1 MKILIVNDDGM
12 NAAQLVPLIKW
23 CRKLG
28 DVTTAVPK
36 FEQSGRSHAIEL
48 LKPFEAIEVE
58 LEPGVKIWAVD
69 STPADCVRFAV
80 LALQQRY
87 DLVISGINRGW
98 NTGPDTM
105 YSGTVG
111 AACEA
116 LNHGMKAIA
125 LSTSVRDYPR
135 ATEQLDRV
143 FAFMEKHKLL
153 ERGDLYNI
161 NIPADPTGIKITRI
175 GYDYGFGQIDHVG
188 DNRYW
193 LQKLTVWE
201 DQGNDTLDID
211 ASRHGYISITPLTTV
226 KTNLSVYESLQARNL
241 QE

>member
-36 FEQSGRSHAIEL
+36 WEQSGRSHAIEL
-48 LKPFEAIEVE
+48 LKPFEATQVE
-58 LEPGVKIWAVD
+58 LEPGVTIWAVD

-80 LALQQRY
+80 LALKQRY

-98 NTGPDTM
+98 NIGSDTM

-116 LNHGMKAIA
+116 VNLGMKAIA

-143 FAFMEKHKLL
+143 FDFIQKHDLL
-153 ERGDLYNI
+153 AVNDLYNV
-161 NIPADPTGIKITRI
+161 NIPADAKGIKITKI
-175 GYDYGFGQIDHVG
+175 GTGYDMGSIELVG
-188 DNRYW
+188 PNQYYLD
-193 LQKLTVWE
+193 KLTLWVDRE
-201 DQGNDTLDID
+201 DNTLDTD
-211 ASRHGYISITPLTTV
+211 ASRHGYISISPLTTT
-226 KTNLSVYESLQARNL
+226 KTNLAIYQQLLDQNL

>member
-12 NAAQLVPLIKW
+12 HAAQLVPLIKW
-23 CRKLG
+23 CQKLG

-36 FEQSGRSHAIEL
+36 FEQSGRSHSIEL
-48 LKPFEAIEVE
+48 LKPFEAKEVE

-80 LALQQRY
+80 LALKEKF

-98 NTGPDTM
+98 NMGADTM

-116 LNHGMKAIA
+116 VNLGMKAIA
-125 LSTSVRDYPR
+125 LSTSYRDYPR

-143 FAFMEKHKLL
+143 FDFIQKHDLL
-153 ERGDLYNI
+153 ATNNLYNI
-161 NIPADPTGIKITRI
+161 NIPADPKGIKITKI
-175 GYDYGFGQIDHVG
+175 GTGYAMGPIESVG
-188 DNRYW
+188 ENRYF
-193 LQKLTVWE
+193 LNKLTVWDE
-201 DQGNDTLDID
+201 RDDDTLDMD

-226 KTNLSVYESLQARNL
+226 KTNLSVYEDLQNRNL

>member
-12 NAAQLVPLIKW
+12 HAAQLVPLIKW
-23 CRKLG
+23 CQKLG

-36 FEQSGRSHAIEL
+36 FEQSGRSHSIEL
-48 LKPFEAIEVE
+48 LKPFEAKEVE
-58 LEPGVKIWAVD
+58 LEPGIKIWAVD

-80 LALQQRY
+80 LALKQKY

-98 NTGPDTM
+98 NMGSDTM

-116 LNHGMKAIA
+116 VNLGMKAVA
-125 LSTSVRDYPR
+125 LSTSYRDYPR

-143 FAFMEKHKLL
+143 FDFLQKHQLL
-153 ERGDLYNI
+153 CRHNLYNI
-161 NIPADPTGIKITRI
+161 NIPADAKGIKITTI
-175 GYDYGFGQIDHVG
+175 GTGYEMGPIEAVG
-188 DNRYW
+188 EDQYF
-193 LQKLTVWE
+193 LQKLTVWA
-201 DQGNDTLDID
+201 DRNDNTLDMD
-211 ASRHGYISITPLTTV
+211 ASRNGYISITPLTTI
-226 KTNLSVYESLQARNL
+226 KTDIAMFQNLYAEDL